1 MSLLIKVLPVKKTDT
16 FIDYKLYSISLF
28 ISYSLS
34 DRELH
39 VYRQNKVTFNF
50 FKITTALKHLI
61 KTHTR

>member
-1 MSLLIKVLPVKKTDT
+1 MSLLIKVLPVT

-28 ISYSLS
+28 IIYSLS
-34 DRELH
+34 NRELH

-50 FKITTALKHLI
+50 FKIKTGLKHLI